1 MPWLKLW
8 PLMPWL
14 KPWAM
19 PRAHALAHAAA
30 HALAHAAAHARR
42 EAPVRQ
48 APRFESPT
56 EHGVPS
62 SSSCKFLNT

>member
-19 PRAHALAHAAA
+19 PRA